1 MNLLNIDKIITIK
14 SSLEK
19 VTKLFKMKSMEK
31 ELEQS
36 KSYLSIALSGK
47 EHGEWDWKFDSNE
60 IEMSPEAQALL
71 GYDKKNKVINHDSFL
86 EMIHHDDRTSY
97 LYGIEKHKIGVT
109 DFVSV
114 DIRMKSAYGH
124 WNWINLRG
132 KIVKFDDEGNPLR
145 FTGINYDIN
154 ERKQYDEDVEELQQK
169 VIKSEEKEHSETKSR
184 EQEKSF
190 YINHDL
196 DRYSQFR
203 MNGLRNILKS
213 N

>member
-1 MNLLNIDKIITIK
+1 
-14 SSLEK
+14 
-19 VTKLFKMKSMEK
+19 MEK

-36 KSYLSIALSGK
+36 KSYLSIALNGK
-47 EHGEWDWKFDSNE
+47 EHGEWSWNFDSNE
-60 IEMSPEAQALL
+60 IDMSSDAQALL
-71 GYDKKNKVINHDSFL
+71 GYDKKNRVIDHDSFL

-145 FTGINYDIN
+145 LKGINYDIN
-154 ERKQYDEDVEELQQK
+154 ERKQYDEDVEELQKK
-169 VIKSEEKEHSETKSR
+169 VIRSQEKEQKKIKNI
-184 EQEKSF
+184 EKENSF
-190 YINHDL
+190 LVNPDL
-196 DRYSQFR
+196 DRYSKFR
-203 MNGLRNILKS
+203 MNGLRSILKS

>member
-36 KSYLSIALSGK
+36 KSYLSIALNGK
-47 EHGEWDWKFDSNE
+47 EHGEWSWNFDSNE
-60 IEMSPEAQALL
+60 IDMSSDAQALL
-71 GYDKKNKVINHDSFL
+71 GYDKKNKVIDHDSFL
-86 EMIHHDDRTSY
+86 EMIHHDDRTIY

-154 ERKQYDEDVEELQQK
+154 ESKQYDEDVDELQKK
-169 VIKSEEKEHSETKSR
+169 VIRTQEKEQRKIKNIKKEN
-184 EQEKSF
+184 SF
-190 YINHDL
+190 LVNHDL
-196 DRYSQFR
+196 DRYSKFR